1 MKTNYLRL
9 SGALLFLSMSFATF
23 SCAAELKS
31 FNMHPAQVTVYD
43 IEDNAI
49 EVPNKSGKWVVV
61 NYWADWCGPCKR
73 EIPDLNAFYKNNQD
87 RAVFVSVHSDLPSQG
102 SLQKMAKNL
111 NIQFPILKSDPLKLV
126 NSLEGTPSTYLV
138 SPSGKVHG
146 PLMGPQ
152 SERSLLKAMKRL
164 D

>member
-9 SGALLFLSMSFATF
+9 SGALLLLSMSLATF
-23 SCAAELKS
+23 NCAAELKS
-31 FNMHPAQVTVYD
+31 FSMHPAQVVD
-43 IEDNAI
+43 ADDNTI

-73 EIPDLNAFYKNNQD
+73 EIPDLNAFYKNHQD
-87 RAVFVSVHSDLPSQG
+87 KALLVSVHSDLPDQR
-102 SLQKMAKNL
+102 SLQKMAKDL

-138 SPSGKVHG
+138 SPSGKVYG

-152 SERSLLKAMKRL
+152 SERSLLRVMKNL
-164 D
+164 S